1 MIKFFRKIRY
11 DLMEKN
17 KTGKYLKYAIGEI
30 VLVIVGIIIALQINN
45 WNQDRLTQNRIES
58 RLLNLI
64 GDVENEVEEMDEV
77 KESAKLRI
85 IIIHE
90 ILKRNDKLK
99 SIGWPDS
106 ISGQVAIDT
115 IRNPN
120 SILSSLKTFDGNRP
134 TYNELINSGEF
145 YTIRNE
151 TLKRKIQNYYGSIDE
166 LRDAERWN
174 NQETSLKI
182 RSTKERLGIGAF
194 SKATLDELVELAKND
209 KQFGAELETEINL
222 DYTQKSNL
230 EALKQEAL
238 SLIEAI
244 KSEIK

>member
-30 VLVIVGIIIALQINN
+30 ILVIVGIIIALQINN
-45 WNQDRLTQNRIES
+45 WNQDQLTQNRIES
-58 RLLNLI
+58 RLESLI
-64 GDVENEVEEMDEV
+64 SDIENELEEMDEV
-77 KESAKLRI
+77 KESNMLRI

-90 ILKRNDKLK
+90 ILKRNGKLK

-106 ISGQVAIDT
+106 IPGQEAIDT

-120 SILSSLKTFDGNRP
+120 STLSTLKTFDGNRP

-151 TLKRKIQNYYGSIDE
+151 TLKREIQKYYGSIDE
-166 LRDAERWN
+166 LKDAERWN
-174 NQETSLKI
+174 NQDMSLKI
-182 RSTKERLGIGAF
+182 RISKERLGIGTF
-194 SKATLDELVELAKND
+194 SIVTLDELAEIAKNVNSIRV
-209 KQFGAELETEINL
+209 AT
-222 DYTQKSNL
+222 
-230 EALKQEAL
+230 ALGQ
-238 SLIEAI
+238 
-244 KSEIK
+244 

>member
-1 MIKFFRKIRY
+1 MIKFFRRIRC

-17 KTGKYLKYAIGEI
+17 KTGKYLRYAFGEI
-30 VLVIVGIIIALQINN
+30 VLVVVGIIIALQINN

-58 RLLNLI
+58 RLMNLI
-64 GDVENEVEEMDEV
+64 SDVENEVEEMNEV
-77 KESAKLRI
+77 KESSRLRI
-85 IIIHE
+85 IIIHG
-90 ILKRNDKLK
+90 ILKKNGKLK

-120 SILSSLKTFDGNRP
+120 RTLSRLKTFDGNRP

-151 TLKRKIQNYYGSIDE
+151 TLKRKIQKYYGSIDE

-174 NQETSLKI
+174 NQEMSLKI
-182 RSTKERLGIGAF
+182 RSSKERLGIGAF
-194 SKATLDELVELAKND
+194 SKVNLDELAEMAKND

-222 DYTQKSNL
+222 DWTQLRNL

-238 SLIEAI
+238 SLIETI

>member
-1 MIKFFRKIRY
+1 MIKFFRRIRY

-17 KTGKYLKYAIGEI
+17 KIGKYLKYAIGEI

-58 RLLNLI
+58 RLMNLI
-64 GDVENEVEEMDEV
+64 NDVENEVEEMDEV
-77 KESAKLRI
+77 KESSRLRI
-85 IIIHE
+85 IIIHG
-90 ILKRNDKLK
+90 ILKKNGKIE

-106 ISGQVAIDT
+106 IPGQESIDT

-120 SILSSLKTFDGNRP
+120 RILSALRTFDGNRP

-151 TLKRKIQNYYGSIDE
+151 TLKRKIQKYYGSIDE

-174 NQETSLKI
+174 NQEMSLKI
-182 RSTKERLGIGAF
+182 RSSKERLGIGAF
-194 SKATLDELVELAKND
+194 SKVNMDELAEMAMND
-209 KQFGAELETEINL
+209 KHFGAELETEIIL
-222 DYTQKSNL
+222 SFTQKRNL

-238 SLIEAI
+238 SLIETI

>member
-1 MIKFFRKIRY
+1 MIKFFKKIRQN
-11 DLMEKN
+11 LIMEN
-17 KTGKYLKYAIGEI
+17 KTSKYLKYAIGEI
-30 VLVIVGIIIALQINN
+30 ILVVIGIMIALQINN
-45 WNQDRLTQNRIES
+45 WNQDLLTQNRIES
-58 RLLNLI
+58 RLVNLI
-64 GDVENEVEEMDEV
+64 SDVENEVEEMDDI
-77 KESAKLRI
+77 KESNLLRI
-85 IIIHE
+85 IIIHG
-90 ILKRNDKLK
+90 ILKKNGKLN

-106 ISGQVAIDT
+106 IPGQVAIDT

-120 SILSSLKTFDGNRP
+120 RILSILQTFDGNRP

-151 TLKRKIQNYYGSIDE
+151 SLKRKIQKYYGSIDE

-174 NQETSLKI
+174 NQEMSLKVA
-182 RSTKERLGIGAF
+182 SSKERLGIGVF
-194 SKATLDELVELAKND
+194 SKVTLDELAEMAKND
-209 KQFGAELETEINL
+209 KQFGAELETEITL
-222 DYTQKSNL
+222 DLWQRQNL

>member
-45 WNQDRLTQNRIES
+45 WNQDQLTQNRIES
-58 RLLNLI
+58 RLVNLI
-64 GDVENEVEEMDEV
+64 SDIENEVEEMDEV

-90 ILKRNDKLK
+90 ILKRNDKIK
-99 SIGWPDS
+99 SIGWPDT
-106 ISGQVAIDT
+106 IPGKLAIDT
-115 IRNPN
+115 IGNPN
-120 SILSSLKTFDGNRP
+120 RILSQLRTFDGNRP

-182 RSTKERLGIGAF
+182 RSSKERLGIGAF
-194 SKATLDELVELAKND
+194 SKATLDELVEMAKND
-209 KQFGAELETEINL
+209 KQFGAELETEITL
-222 DYTQKSNL
+222 DRWQRQNL
-230 EALKQEAL
+230 EALKEEAL

>member
-1 MIKFFRKIRY
+1 MIKFFRKIRQN
-11 DLMEKN
+11 LLSEG

-58 RLLNLI
+58 RLMNLI

-90 ILKRNDKLK
+90 ILKRNDKIK

-106 ISGQVAIDT
+106 IPGKEAIDT

-120 SILSSLKTFDGNRP
+120 RILSALSTFDGNRP

-222 DYTQKSNL
+222 DFTQNRNL

-238 SLIEAI
+238 NLIKTI

>member
-17 KTGKYLKYAIGEI
+17 KTGKYLRYAFGEI
-30 VLVIVGIIIALQINN
+30 LLVIVGIIIALQINN

-90 ILKRNDKLK
+90 ILKRNDKIK

-106 ISGQVAIDT
+106 IPGKEAIDT

-120 SILSSLKTFDGNRP
+120 RILSALSTFDGNRP

-222 DYTQKSNL
+222 DFTQKRNL

-238 SLIEAI
+238 NLIETI